1 MALKNLNSDFQ
12 LLFSQLFKPDGG
24 SGSGSEDPFRDTLKR
39 FNHRFDI
46 NEEQIARELQGIK
59 SSKSRTKKAGGK
71 ERQDLLEPLQ
81 TPEGKQLIA
90 QVAKIIFTKFSQL
103 PTTRSKKIDRF
114 VVSGIKSK
122 SIELH
127 YHINTDQ
134 TAVVYEKVR
143 AVKSLIIKEVFQTT
157 QGKKFLKIL
166 DDGLAATGDGLYAV
180 GHNMPVKEMT
190 GAAFVRGAESIQAD
204 SNYGDEGG
212 DQGYARIVKSKIAT
226 KIKDDLAK
234 FDLNFEVID
243 EAFIFKNGQ
252 LTQRPNSTFT
262 VYTDLETGFK
272 NSVENQQGDS
282 EKKEQ
287 ARELGQ
293 ALGNLK
299 KYIQDT
305 LKEEVQKAR
314 AAGWTNREGS
324 DSFVEALGRGL
335 VMSKSLLPLYKS
347 GKAKNLTKWK
357 GKGKNRYNKS
367 KPFKHTYNTHRIKHS
382 PDVVGSMKG
391 VKGAPRIKAE
401 SGVDNM
407 QIAASVLRSFVNTSL
422 TKQVQGNMGRPGLEN
437 VTGRFAQSVNVVN
450 ANALGNHV
458 HMDYTY
464 QTDPYRVFE
473 NGNQY
478 PSGYDPIPLIE
489 KSIRELAAAKLETK
503 FTLRR
508 V

>member
-12 LLFSQLFKPDGG
+12 LLFTQLFKPDGKT
-24 SGSGSEDPFRDTLKR
+24 SGSDDPFRDTLKR

-46 NEEQIARELQGIK
+46 NEAQIAKELGDIK
-59 SSKSRTKKAGGK
+59 TSKTRTGKVEGK
-71 ERQDLLEPLQ
+71 ERQDKLAPLQ
-81 TPEGKQLIA
+81 TPEGKQLIG
-90 QVAKIIFTKFSQL
+90 QVANIIFTKFSQL

-134 TAVVYEKVR
+134 TAVVYK
-143 AVKSLIIKEVFQTT
+143 AVGKQKSEIIKQVWQTT
-157 QGKKFLKIL
+157 AGKKFLKIL
-166 DDGLAATGDGLYAV
+166 DDGLAATGSGLFAV

-190 GAAFVRGAESIQAD
+190 GAAFVRGADSIQAD

-212 DQGYARIVKSKIAT
+212 DEGYTRKIKSKIAK

-234 FDLNFEVID
+234 YDLNFEVID

-252 LTQRPNSTFT
+252 LIQKPNSTFT

-272 NSVENQQGDS
+272 NSVENQQSNS

-293 ALGNLK
+293 ALADLK
-299 KYIQDT
+299 KYIQET
-305 LKEEVQKAR
+305 LNTEIKKAG
-314 AAGWTNREGS
+314 AAGYANREGS
-324 DSFVEALGRGL
+324 DSFIDALGRGI
-335 VMSKSLLPLYKS
+335 VMNRSLLPLYKN
-347 GKAKNLTKWK
+347 KTAKNRTKWK

-367 KPFKHTYNTHRIKHS
+367 KPFTHTYKTHQIKHS
-382 PDVVGSMKG
+382 PDVIGDMKG

-401 SGVDNM
+401 SGVDDM
-407 QIAASVLRSFVNTSL
+407 QIAASVLRSFINTSL
-422 TKQVQGNMGRPGLEN
+422 VKQVQGNMGKPGLQN
-437 VTGRFAQSVNVVN
+437 QTGRFAESVNVIN
-450 ANALGNHV
+450 ANAIGGQT

-464 QTDPYRVFE
+464 QADPYRVFE
-473 NGNQY
+473 NGSQY
-478 PSGYDPIPLIE
+478 SSGYDPRPLIE